1 VTVEV
6 RLTILV
12 VEGMDDRWGL
22 LWLGEIEI
30 VGPESFVVTFQ
41 RPSVDVGMVY
51 TCICSSRRD
60 LDPSY
65 ADA

>member
-1 VTVEV
+1 M
-6 RLTILV
+6 I
-12 VEGMDDRWGL
+12 MWGL

-51 TCICSSRRD
+51 TCIYNMFE
-60 LDPSY
+60 P
-65 ADA
+65 A